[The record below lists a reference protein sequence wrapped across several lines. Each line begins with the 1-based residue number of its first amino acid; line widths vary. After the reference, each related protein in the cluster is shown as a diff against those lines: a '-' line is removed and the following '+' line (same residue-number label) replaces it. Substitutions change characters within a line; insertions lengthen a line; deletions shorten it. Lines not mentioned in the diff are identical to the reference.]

1 MKTETETLV
10 AGVVRMKT
18 HRTMGFVRHWWTL
31 FTEPGC
37 PLNNLI
43 LGQTIGEAK
52 MSINE
57 INTRR
62 SALGLPLLK
71 VVWF

>member
-1 MKTETETLV
+1 MSTKVVT
-10 AGVVRMKT
+10 AVVRMKT
-18 HRTMGFVRHWWTL
+18 HRTMGVVRHRWTL

-37 PLNNLI
+37 PMDNMV

-52 MSINE
+52 TAINE

-62 SALGLPLLK
+62 NSLGLPLLK
-71 VVWF
+71 VTWA

>member
-1 MKTETETLV
+1 MSTKVVT
-10 AGVVRMKT
+10 AVVRFHP
-18 HRTMGFVRHWWTL
+18 HRTMGVVRHRWTL

-37 PLNNLI
+37 PMDNMV

-52 MSINE
+52 TAINE

-62 SALGLPLLK
+62 NALGLPLLK
-71 VVWF
+71 VTWA